1 MVIIQPN
8 SRNSPMNIRLVGAAL
23 LLISTLSLSPIAE
36 AQTGGVS
43 TTFRVSGQVTN
54 PVIFNLAKL
63 QKFAV
68 STQNVTFFAAG
79 QVTSGSYTGALLWD
93 VLQSAGIKVD
103 PNVKNDIL
111 RFIVVVT
118 GSDGYEAIFG
128 AGEIDPE
135 FGGDQIIIAY
145 AENGQSLGQDG
156 FAKIIAPG
164 DKAGGRFVSNIVK
177 IEVRDVGLPQYTH

>member
-1 MVIIQPN
+1 
-8 SRNSPMNIRLVGAAL
+8 MNIRLVGATL
-23 LLISTLSLSPIAE
+23 LLLSTLSLSPIAE

-118 GSDGYEAIFG
+118 GMMDMR
-128 AGEIDPE
+128 
-135 FGGDQIIIAY
+135 
-145 AENGQSLGQDG
+145 QSSALVKSIPSSVATKSSLPTQKMDNRLGKT
-156 FAKIIAPG
+156 ASP
-164 DKAGGRFVSNIVK
+164 RS
-177 IEVRDVGLPQYTH
+177 

>member
-1 MVIIQPN
+1 
-8 SRNSPMNIRLVGAAL
+8 MNIRLVGAAL
-23 LLISTLSLSPIAE
+23 LLLSALSLSPIAE

-43 TTFRVSGQVTN
+43 TALRVSGQVTN

-111 RFIVVVT
+111 RFIVVIT
-118 GSDGYEAIFG
+118 GSDGY
-128 AGEIDPE
+128 
-135 FGGDQIIIAY
+135 
-145 AENGQSLGQDG
+145 
-156 FAKIIAPG
+156 
-164 DKAGGRFVSNIVK
+164 
-177 IEVRDVGLPQYTH
+177 

>member
-1 MVIIQPN
+1 
-8 SRNSPMNIRLVGAAL
+8 MNIRLVGAAL
-23 LLISTLSLSPIAE
+23 LLLSTLSLSPIAE

-164 DKAGGRFVSNIVK
+164 DRAGGRFVSNIVK

>member
-1 MVIIQPN
+1 
-8 SRNSPMNIRLVGAAL
+8 MNIRLVGAAL
-23 LLISTLSLSPIAE
+23 LLLLSTLSLSPIAE

-118 GSDGYEAIFG
+118 GSDGYEASFG
-128 AGEIDPE
+128 VITHRHFRRADRDEAPDFRTPLPGSPISESMCAW
-135 FGGDQIIIAY
+135 IALICS
-145 AENGQSLGQDG
+145 A
-156 FAKIIAPG
+156 
-164 DKAGGRFVSNIVK
+164 
-177 IEVRDVGLPQYTH
+177 

>member
-1 MVIIQPN
+1 
-8 SRNSPMNIRLVGAAL
+8 MNIRLVGATL
-23 LLISTLSLSPIAE
+23 LLLSTLSLSPIAE

-118 GSDGYEAIFG
+118 GMDMR
-128 AGEIDPE
+128 
-135 FGGDQIIIAY
+135 
-145 AENGQSLGQDG
+145 QSSALVKSIPSSVATKSSLPTQKMDNRLGKT
-156 FAKIIAPG
+156 ASP
-164 DKAGGRFVSNIVK
+164 RS
-177 IEVRDVGLPQYTH
+177 

>member
-1 MVIIQPN
+1 
-8 SRNSPMNIRLVGAAL
+8 L
-23 LLISTLSLSPIAE
+23 LKLKL
-36 AQTGGVS
+36 GGVS

-118 GSDGYEAIFG
+118 GSDGYEASNYPLPFFR
-128 AGEIDPE
+128 A
-135 FGGDQIIIAY
+135 QILRNY
-145 AENGQSLGQDG
+145 
-156 FAKIIAPG
+156 
-164 DKAGGRFVSNIVK
+164 
-177 IEVRDVGLPQYTH
+177 PQF

>member
-1 MVIIQPN
+1 
-8 SRNSPMNIRLVGAAL
+8 
-23 LLISTLSLSPIAE
+23 
-36 AQTGGVS
+36 
-43 TTFRVSGQVTN
+43 
-54 PVIFNLAKL
+54 
-63 QKFAV
+63 
-68 STQNVTFFAAG
+68 
-79 QVTSGSYTGALLWD
+79 LLWD

-145 AENGQSLGQDG
+145 TENGQSLGQDG